1 MDPEAMEMTMSPE
14 LAALL
19 TEREIDR
26 ALNRLATKRAA
37 VPPNNIDALA
47 AIDGDITLL
56 KTERAWR
63 ERMRRKYARDDAS
76 D

>member
-1 MDPEAMEMTMSPE
+1 MTMSPE
-14 LAALL
+14 LAAML
-19 TEREIDR
+19 TEREIDGALDRLYAAR
-26 ALNRLATKRAA
+26 ARVR
-37 VPPNNIDALA
+37 PGDIDALA
-47 AIDGDITLL
+47 AVDADVALL

>member
-1 MDPEAMEMTMSPE
+1 MTMTPE
-14 LAALL
+14 LVELL
-19 TEREIDR
+19 TEREIDD
-26 ALNRLATKRAA
+26 ALSRLAAKRAM
-37 VPPNNIDALA
+37 VPHANIDALA
-47 AIDGDITLL
+47 AIDEQITVL

>member
-1 MDPEAMEMTMSPE
+1 MAMAMTAE
-14 LAALL
+14 LAAML
-19 TEREIDR
+19 TEREIDE
-26 ALNRLATKRAA
+26 AINRLAAKRAA

-63 ERMRRKYARDDAS
+63 ERMRRKYERDDET
-76 D
+76 